1 MTNSMFAAMNTV
13 AARSWNLMT
22 TGISQGIGPG
32 EETLTDLNLI
42 LLKQMI
48 PSMLV
53 TKFTKPVEATNG
65 ADWEWWIGSSA
76 EELWFRLRIQAKRS
90 GHDGSKPN
98 GVRYEHVD
106 HPSAGSTRQY
116 DTLILKSLKLGAI
129 PFHVF
134 FNGWPA
140 ERYAIEGPYRHDQ
153 WACLIRA
160 YASGFLPNA
169 RLWNALNW
177 GCTMAPS
184 EVVKRICEDPST
196 ADFVHKAPNDRKA
209 SLDSLYVPRYL
220 SHSTPWAYLFHS
232 DIPGQGPTV
241 REIAQNVHRMR
252 GLTGDLSD
260 DDFSA
265 MTSPNPSKEAE
276 EAAYGPGR
284 VTMRKYVAAADR
296 ERNELRHQLNWDRM
310 IDFYESIGSPAGLG
324 QILDGEED
332 ELSGPGY
339 RMLTD
344 LTPEANPQLTYGL
357 SPRT

>member
-13 AARSWNLMT
+13 AAQSWNLMT
-22 TGISQGIGPG
+22 TGIAQGIGPG
-32 EETLTDLNLI
+32 EETLTDINLI

-53 TKFTKPVEATNG
+53 TKFTKHVEASNG

-76 EELWFRLRIQAKRS
+76 EELWFQLRIQAKRS
-90 GHDGSKPN
+90 GHDGTKPS
-98 GVRYEHVD
+98 GVRYEHID
-106 HPSAGSTRQY
+106 HPSTGSSRQY

-140 ERYAIEGPYRHDQ
+140 ERYVMESPYRHDH

-160 YASGFLPNA
+160 YNSAFLPSA
-169 RLWNALNW
+169 RLWNSMNW

-184 EVVKRICEDPST
+184 ETVKGICEAPST
-196 ADFVHKAPNDRKA
+196 SNFPYKAPNDRK
-209 SLDSLYVPRYL
+209 SGLDNLYVPRYL

-232 DIPGQGPTV
+232 EVPGHAPTV

-252 GLTGDLSD
+252 GRIGDLSD
-260 DDFSA
+260 EEFDA

-284 VTMRKYVAAADR
+284 VTMRKYAAAAEK
-296 ERNELRHQLNWDRM
+296 ERNKLRDHMNRDRM
-310 IDFYESIGSPAGLG
+310 IEFYQSIGSPAGLG
-324 QILDGEED
+324 QVLDGEED

-344 LTPEANPQLTYGL
+344 LTPAENPQLAYGV